1 MTPTKV
7 HVLAA
12 ALLLALAL
20 ASPAPQDKPLEAA
33 PNQPQHPVHLQKRA
47 ASQDSSPEVRAFPLP
62 EPLLWQTLLR
72 GRRSCWQRLLL
83 AAGAEAQAPP
93 VASSA
98 AVGGAASRA
107 LSPRSRR
114 RTLARTGVNCLHF
127 CRSRL

>member
-47 ASQDSSPEVRAFPLP
+47 APQDSSPEVRAFPLQETP
-62 EPLLWQTLLR
+62 ARTP
-72 GRRSCWQRLLL
+72 SL
-83 AAGAEAQAPP
+83 AD
-93 VASSA
+93 
-98 AVGGAASRA
+98 AASRA
-107 LSPRSRR
+107 SLVLAAPPAGCWRRGSGSAGRFLGGRR
-114 RTLARTGVNCLHF
+114 RRRQPRA
-127 CRSRL
+127 

>member
-47 ASQDSSPEVRAFPLP
+47 APQDSSPEVRAFPLQETP
-62 EPLLWQTLLR
+62 A
-72 GRRSCWQRLLL
+72 RSPSLADATSRASLVL

-114 RTLARTGVNCLHF
+114 RTLARTEVNCLHS